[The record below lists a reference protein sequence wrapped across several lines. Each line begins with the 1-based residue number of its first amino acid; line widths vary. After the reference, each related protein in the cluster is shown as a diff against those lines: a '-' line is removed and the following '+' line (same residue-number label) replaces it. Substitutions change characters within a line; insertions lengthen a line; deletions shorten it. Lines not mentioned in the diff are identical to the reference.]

1 MTDSLSKEQNSSSK
15 FEFWTPAIVAGI
27 ALFLGVLDT
36 SMMNVAVPSIVQDLN
51 TTVSAMHGAIAVYS
65 MVMAA
70 LIIPSGALRS
80 VVDTERLLVV
90 ALLIYSVGTLLAGL
104 SWNMLALFIGWSI
117 IEGIAAALLLPI
129 TYSIIVENYEGSAR
143 TRVFG
148 AIGGVTAV
156 GIAIGPMVGGL
167 LTTFA
172 TWRWGMFGELGL
184 VFVVLVLARRLGT
197 QSSNQKVTIEIDVGG
212 TILSALGVITI
223 IGGTLL
229 AGRYGWVRPLRPF
242 VVAGTQIEPLG
253 YSPAIWCIV
262 IGVMLFVAFVQW
274 ERRQAR
280 TGRPLLIP
288 PNVLR
293 NRTFAAGIATFAAE
307 SLFLSGFMFSM
318 PVFLQSALGYSA
330 FETGLALLPFSVATL
345 LVATISTGWRAYI
358 APKYLVQGGLVM
370 IAIGLFV
377 LISRIDLSLTLGNL
391 IIPML
396 VIGVGLGLFTGQLV
410 DITMSAVPSSDA
422 SVASGVINALSQLG
436 YAFGTAVAGSV
447 LLAGFYG
454 GVVDGVT
461 RFTTGSVVSGDERR
475 QLIVALEDRVDA
487 TTQAQQEAFV
497 SQLPPATQEQLLEVI
512 RGAMETAQQGVLL
525 LILVF
530 VLLTLLAASFLPAI
544 QGRRESDPDPDG
556 VSREDDPVSGE

>member
-1 MTDSLSKEQNSSSK
+1 MTEIGSTKREDGSGFS
-15 FEFWTPAIVAGI
+15 FWAPAIVAGT
-27 ALFLGVLDT
+27 ALFLGVLDM

-70 LIIPSGALRS
+70 LIIPGGALRS
-80 VVDTERLLVV
+80 VVDTKRLLVITLV
-90 ALLIYSVGTLLAGL
+90 IYSVGTLLAGA
-104 SWNMLALFIGWSI
+104 SPNMLTLFVGWSI

-129 TYSIIVENYEGSAR
+129 TYSIIVESYAGSAR
-143 TRVFG
+143 TKAFG

-156 GIAIGPMVGGL
+156 GIAIGPMIGGV

-172 TWRWGMFGELGL
+172 TWRWGMFGEFGIVL
-184 VFVVLVLARRLGT
+184 VVLALTRYLDSQPGDRR
-197 QSSNQKVTIEIDVGG
+197 VAIDIGG
-212 TILSALGVITI
+212 TVLSILGVVTI

-242 VVAGTQIEPLG
+242 VVAGTRIEPLG
-253 YSPAIWCIV
+253 FSPAIWSIAV
-262 IGVMLFVAFVQW
+262 GVALLAAFVQW
-274 ERRQAR
+274 EIRQAR
-280 TGRPLLIP
+280 AGRPLLIP
-288 PNVLR
+288 PSVLR

-330 FETGLALLPFSVATL
+330 FDTGLALLPFSAATL
-345 LVATISTGWRAYI
+345 LVATISTGWRAYV
-358 APKYLVQGGLVM
+358 APKYLVQGGLVLM
-370 IAIGLFV
+370 AIGLLV
-377 LISRIDLSLTLGNL
+377 LVSRTDLSLTLGGL
-391 IIPML
+391 VVPML

-410 DITMSAVPSSDA
+410 DLTMSAVPSSDA

-461 RFTTGSVVSGDERR
+461 RFATGSAVSGEERR
-475 QLIVALEDRVDA
+475 QLVVALEDRVDA

-497 SQLPPATQEQLLEVI
+497 SQLPPATREQLLDVV
-512 RGAMETAQQGVLL
+512 RTAMETAQRGVLL
-525 LILVF
+525 LIVVF
-530 VLLTLLAASFLPAI
+530 VLLTLVAASFLPAT
-544 QGRRESDPDPDG
+544 QGRRESGPGPDT
-556 VSREDDPVSGE
+556 VSREHDPVSEE